1 MCQVSDLGIWVV
13 GNTFFQDKGRKSTF
27 WRRKISVLNLL
38 CLKHV
43 QHNQEGELVFI
54 CRCGSGSWR
63 AVWYSFGNKQQI
75 KSSFSVVL
83 VIAARLWWTRG
94 SGCEVWKWKSESMDS
109 SQKKFGYEKEKKT
122 REQEF
127 INMFFKRWERT
138 DLIPLFSLQIFEYLF
153 STGTGHIVVSNMDV
167 VLCPL

>member
-1 MCQVSDLGIWVV
+1 
-13 GNTFFQDKGRKSTF
+13 
-27 WRRKISVLNLL
+27 
-38 CLKHV
+38 
-43 QHNQEGELVFI
+43 
-54 CRCGSGSWR
+54 
-63 AVWYSFGNKQQI
+63 
-75 KSSFSVVL
+75 
-83 VIAARLWWTRG
+83 
-94 SGCEVWKWKSESMDS
+94 MDS